1 MQELWSLKVRFSQGI
16 MQARTATDFNSIH
29 TMFVTQLHYIA
40 FPLTAKCIKCVCCAC
55 YTLGHGVSHV
65 IHK

>member
-40 FPLTAKCIKCVCCAC
+40 FPLTAKCIKCV
-55 YTLGHGVSHV
+55 
-65 IHK
+65 